1 MSPLKCSA
9 RISVRE
15 GIEDGH
21 MVWGGECG
29 VHVAAAVK
37 VGGRVASWIMHV
49 DPHDYNNTT
58 ERTRN
63 DLGAHWVTRT
73 VTRTDRPSFTPT
85 ERNTLA

>member
-1 MSPLKCSA
+1 MGIWYGVA
-9 RISVRE
+9 SVEFTWPRPSR
-15 GIEDGH
+15 
-21 MVWGGECG
+21 W
-29 VHVAAAVK
+29 AL
-37 VGGRVASWIMHV
+37 GGRVASWIMHV